1 MVADL
6 SAILCPTPNSSEEL
20 VSSDL
25 SNEHVDSDSVPT
37 PLPSVSSSLPDSL
50 QSHAKSLS
58 HTSTNSSL
66 IVESEV
72 SSSYQT
78 DAIIN

>member
-20 VSSDL
+20 VSSDS
-25 SNEHVDSDSVPT
+25 SNEHVDSNSVPT

-50 QSHAKSLS
+50 QSHAESLS
-58 HTSTNSSL
+58 HTSTNSL